1 MGLIGFREL
10 NAPRF
15 KGSIVLLLLVLPSAK
30 ITSWFFKGPEFSN
43 PF

>member
-1 MGLIGFREL
+1 
-10 NAPRF
+10 
-15 KGSIVLLLLVLPSAK
+15 LLLVLPSAK